1 MTTPQLILGNSVFL
15 ILCGLCIFLCTHN
28 GDIIETNMNKTQTE
42 TSAGIIIYRKTSEG
56 LKFLLLYQGG
66 RYWSFPKGKLDGESN
81 FRAALREVKE
91 ETGIS
96 PRELKF
102 FDWFRVKDNFIYTRN
117 GEKIYKTVTYYLAQT
132 DRVDIRIKTF
142 KEDQNRESHQGYGW
156 FAYEDALRI
165 LMHPNLRRNI
175 KRAYETIEN
184 RKQHERQRRVSREGV
199 SRNEKDTQRKGSN
212 V

>member
-1 MTTPQLILGNSVFL
+1 MRTGSERRD
-15 ILCGLCIFLCTHN
+15 G
-28 GDIIETNMNKTQTE
+28 GIIEGTDMQKE
-42 TSAGIIIYRKTSEG
+42 TSAGIIIYRKTGEG

-81 FRAALREVKE
+81 FRAALREVRE

-102 FDWFRVKDNFIYTRN
+102 SDWFRVKDNFIYTRN
-117 GEKIYKTVTYYLAQT
+117 GEKIHKTVTYYLAETQKT
-132 DRVDIRIKTF
+132 DVRIKTF
-142 KEDQNRESHQGYGW
+142 ENENRESHQGYGW

-165 LMHPNLRRNI
+165 LIHPNLRRNL
-175 KRAYETIEN
+175 KRAYETIERRKKEN
-184 RKQHERQRRVSREGV
+184 RRNRISKEGF
-199 SRNEKDTQRKGSN
+199 SRNEKNPQRKGGD